1 MATEISVPDIGDF
14 ESVEIIEI
22 LVKPGDTIKKN
33 DPVVTLESDKSSV
46 EVPSPFAG
54 KISALKVKIGDK
66 VSTGSVLALI
76 EDEKAKVEQQSSEQ
90 EKEKTKPLVLKE
102 DDVLPETE
110 KIIKEAESTIPQT
123 SLESS
128 TVQPIQID
136 EITKVD
142 ELKVDKEET
151 AEDKLVIV
159 QDKLLRT
166 MAEMENQRRRFEK
179 EKQEAFEFGGFNF
192 AGESLSLLDNIDRA
206 IMSFRNDE
214 NLKNNKDLNKI
225 IDGIEVVKKD
235 LVSIF
240 KKNGIESI
248 ECINKKFDPNFHQA
262 MLEVEDNTKEPG
274 TVVQEIQKGYMM
286 KDRLLRPSLVS
297 VTKKREEKLEKT
309 TNDDKKTD
317 KKSEKKWLFCL

>member
-1 MATEISVPDIGDF
+1 MTKADKETKTKEEIQD
-14 ESVEIIEI
+14 
-22 LVKPGDTIKKN
+22 N
-33 DPVVTLESDKSSV
+33 N
-46 EVPSPFAG
+46 
-54 KISALKVKIGDK
+54 
-66 VSTGSVLALI
+66 
-76 EDEKAKVEQQSSEQ
+76 KVE
-90 EKEKTKPLVLKE
+90 EK
-102 DDVLPETE
+102 
-110 KIIKEAESTIPQT
+110 
-123 SLESS
+123 
-128 TVQPIQID
+128 
-136 EITKVD
+136 
-142 ELKVDKEET
+142 KEET
-151 AEDKLVIV
+151 TEDKLVIV

-262 MLEVEDNTKEPG
+262 MLEVEDNTKKPG

-309 TNDDKKTD
+309 TNDNKKTD
-317 KKSEKKWLFCL
+317 KKSEKK